1 MTTLLQLILT
11 FTLGIYDRQ
20 NRQEKLPPPL
30 NVLYK
35 TTERMGVSFTWLQSA
50 FTRSAN
56 AVIFLYKPMIET
68 AATYAQHLHRTTTPP
83 TSPYSLILRNN
94 HDVFLAYVNT
104 ETGALG
110 YFQRVVC
117 MYALVLF

>member
-1 MTTLLQLILT
+1 
-11 FTLGIYDRQ
+11 
-20 NRQEKLPPPL
+20 
-30 NVLYK
+30 
-35 TTERMGVSFTWLQSA
+35 
-50 FTRSAN
+50 
-56 AVIFLYKPMIET
+56 MIET

-83 TSPYSLILRNN
+83 TSSYSLILRNN